1 MASLLDIEELRS
13 SLHPDGGCDGAG
25 EIELA
30 QFNMMETTQDAMGGR
45 GETDNDT
52 KK

>member
-1 MASLLDIEELRS
+1 MASLLDIEELKS
-13 SLHPDGGCDGAG
+13 SFYHDGACDGAG

-30 QFNMMETTQDAMGGR
+30 HVNIMETTQDSMGGR